1 MDQVGR
7 IAAADY
13 VPIVDDVLRAR
24 VRTSG
29 VVSKEFCIPA
39 TGTTQARAIELFDV
53 GGQRSERRRWIHFF
67 DHVNSLVFVAA
78 ISEYNQVLAEDASK
92 NRLEE
97 AMDLFEQI
105 VQSHHFCD
113 TSVYLFLNKRDLFEE
128 KIKTI
133 DPRRWFPDYTGG
145 CDKDKCEAFFRAKF
159 KERMQRAKNK
169 SALYV
174 HTTCATDTGNIR
186 FVLDGIFKDEFM
198 DMGISAKQLEGLS
211 FASPDL

>member
-78 ISEYNQVLAEDASK
+78 ISEYNQVRARDWWRDWPRLAEARCSRCNQVLAEDASK

-105 VQSHHFCD
+105 VQSHHFCGA
-113 TSVYLFLNKRDLFEE
+113 SS
-128 KIKTI
+128 
-133 DPRRWFPDYTGG
+133 PRRLVP
-145 CDKDKCEAFFRAKF
+145 RQV
-159 KERMQRAKNK
+159 RNR
-169 SALYV
+169 S
-174 HTTCATDTGNIR
+174 HH
-186 FVLDGIFKDEFM
+186 
-198 DMGISAKQLEGLS
+198 
-211 FASPDL
+211 

>member
-1 MDQVGR
+1 LSF
-7 IAAADY
+7 I
-13 VPIVDDVLRAR
+13 
-24 VRTSG
+24 
-29 VVSKEFCIPA
+29 
-39 TGTTQARAIELFDV
+39 
-53 GGQRSERRRWIHFF
+53 
-67 DHVNSLVFVAA
+67 
-78 ISEYNQVLAEDASK
+78 
-92 NRLEE
+92 
-97 AMDLFEQI
+97 
-105 VQSHHFCD
+105 D

-186 FVLDGIFKDEFM
+186 FVLDGIFKDELM
-198 DMGISAKQLEGLS
+198 DKGISAKQLEGLS